1 MKKRNLL
8 SIVLAIVLLFSLAG
22 CKEKDS
28 TPTGILV
35 TYDLNGGT
43 FQNCTLPIKQYYTY
57 SASAKKIIVD
67 PETLV
72 KDVIQK
78 SGYTLEGWY
87 TDTNYT
93 DKWDFKNDVLTTEN
107 LTLYAKW
114 VKDIKYTYN
123 VCYIDESTNETIII
137 NSYNVEAGEKFEDYR
152 DYANK
157 REGYTAFEFVDKL
170 GNPWDF
176 EYTHPGGDTD
186 LAINVYV
193 NYIKG
198 EYKIV
203 STKKEFINAVSK
215 CDNIYLLNDI
225 DLEGEEISFGDYTNQ
240 VFEGNGYTV
249 SNFKVTVNVSF
260 PQHLVK
266 DHTDESKNSAY
277 VSLFG
282 NIEKATIQ
290 NVNFDNVI
298 FELSVTPARTY
309 RIYLAPLATSIKDS
323 TIANVT
329 INSTYV
335 ELELPNGFDVLNNL
349 ITTND
354 YYIVSNEDSN
364 IDNVTLNMNKGE

>member
-8 SIVLAIVLLFSLAG
+8 SIILVIVLLFSLAG

-43 FQNCTLPIKQYYTY
+43 FQNCVLPIKQYYTY
-57 SASAKKIIVD
+57 SEGAKRIIVD

-72 KDVIQK
+72 QDVIQK
-78 SGYTLEGWY
+78 SGYTVEGWY
-87 TDTNYT
+87 TNTSYT
-93 DKWDFKNDVLTTEN
+93 DKWDFKNDVLSTEN

-186 LAINVYV
+186 LAVNVYV
-193 NYIKG
+193 KYIKG
-198 EYKIV
+198 EYTIV
-203 STKKEFINAVSK
+203 STKQEFINAVSK
-215 CDNIYLLNDI
+215 GDNIYLLNDV

-249 SNFKVTVNVSF
+249 SNFKVSVNVSF

-282 NIEKATIQ
+282 NIEKAVIQ
-290 NVNFDNVI
+290 NVKFDNVI

-309 RIYLAPLATSIKDS
+309 RIYLAALATSIKDS
-323 TIANVT
+323 TIANIT
-329 INSTYV
+329 INASYV
-335 ELELPNGFDVLNNL
+335 ELKLPNGFDVLTNL

-354 YYIVSNEDSN
+354 NYIVSNEDSN

>member
-8 SIVLAIVLLFSLAG
+8 SIILVIVLLFSLAG

-43 FQNCTLPIKQYYTY
+43 FQNCVLPIKQYYTY
-57 SASAKKIIVD
+57 SEGAKRIIVD

-87 TDTNYT
+87 TNTSYT
-93 DKWDFKNDVLTTEN
+93 DKWDFKNDVLSTDN

-193 NYIKG
+193 KYIKG
-198 EYKIV
+198 EYTIV
-203 STKKEFINAVSK
+203 STKQEFINAVSK
-215 CDNIYLLNDI
+215 GDNIYLLNDV

-249 SNFKVTVNVSF
+249 SNFKVSVNVSF

-282 NIEKATIQ
+282 NIEKAVIQ
-290 NVNFDNVI
+290 NVKFDNVI

-309 RIYLAPLATSIKDS
+309 RIYLAALATSIKDS

-329 INSTYV
+329 INASYV
-335 ELELPNGFDVLNNL
+335 ELKLPNGFDVLTNL

-354 YYIVSNEDSN
+354 NYIVSNEDSN